1 MKVLEKFYKPLLK
14 YKEVFYN
21 NKCGTHKKYVGH
33 FKTKGGLKVQEILSL
48 QKKIVPELV
57 EVLEKRYNV
66 LRTIYYNQPIG
77 RRVLANQLDLGERI
91 VRTEISFLKSQN
103 LIEIN
108 TPGMTVT
115 KEGQEVV
122 DKLKDFMHEIKGL
135 SDIEG
140 NVKSFL
146 GLREVII
153 VPGDVEANPMVFKE
167 LGKAAANYLKSI
179 IKDDNIIGITG
190 GNTIREFVD
199 AFPKVNNVNN
209 ILVVPARGGM
219 GRKVEIQASTLAA
232 SLAKKLNGNYK
243 MLHIPENLSLE
254 LLDTLLKE
262 KEIKEVIDQIH
273 KADILIYGIGNALVM
288 AEKRGVSLKE
298 FNKLKEL
305 DAVGEAFGCYFNE
318 KSKVVSENTTIG
330 ININDAKK
338 INTHIA
344 VAAGKNKV
352 ESILATMMNNSNAV
366 LVTDEAA
373 GRKIVDFIKESHNK

>member
-1 MKVLEKFYKPLLK
+1 M
-14 YKEVFYN
+14 
-21 NKCGTHKKYVGH
+21 
-33 FKTKGGLKVQEILSL
+33 QEILSL

-57 EVLEKRYNV
+57 EVLEKRYSI

-115 KEGQEVV
+115 EEGEQIV
-122 DKLKDFMHEIKGL
+122 DKLKDFIHEIKGL
-135 SDIEG
+135 SDIEE
-140 NVKSFL
+140 NIKSFL
-146 GLREVII
+146 GLKHVII
-153 VPGDVEANPMVFKE
+153 VPGDVTKNETILKE
-167 LGKAAANYLKSI
+167 IGKATAQYLKAI
-179 IKDDNIIGITG
+179 IEDNNIIAITG
-190 GNTIREFVD
+190 GNTIKEFVE
-199 AFPKVNNVNN
+199 AVPKISNISN

-232 SLAKKLNGNYK
+232 SLAKKLNGSYK
-243 MLHIPENLSLE
+243 LLHIPENLSLN

-262 KEIKEVIDQIH
+262 KEIKEVIDDIH
-273 KADILIYGIGNALVM
+273 KADILIYGIGEALVM
-288 AEKRGVSLKE
+288 AEKRDVSKE
-298 FNKLKEL
+298 EYDKLKAL
-305 DAVGEAFGCYFNE
+305 GAVGEAFGCYFNE
-318 KSKVVSENTTIG
+318 NSEVVSENTPIG

-344 VAAGKNKV
+344 VAAGENKV
-352 ESILATMMNNSNAV
+352 EAIIAAEMNNSNAV

-373 GRKIVDFIKESHNK
+373 GRKIAELIKSNK